1 MDSHA
6 QTLTPEI
13 HGRYKLLKEQI
24 EQHSRRYYV
33 EAAPNIGDIEFDG
46 LMHELEALENRFPAL
61 RTPDSP
67 TQRVGGSPIA
77 GFQTVTHGVPMLSID
92 NTYTENELREFDAR
106 VRKGL
111 EGETPDYVVEL
122 KIDGVAMSLHY
133 EDGLFAR
140 AVTRGDGT
148 RGDDVTNNVKTLRSL
163 PLQLAGMPPNAI
175 EFRGEVY
182 MTVPELERINALR
195 EEAGEEPY
203 RNPRNTT
210 AGTLKLL
217 DPKVVRAR
225 NLSIFIYD
233 IAPTGEYIASTHV
246 ESLQQITT
254 YGLPVNPNYQRCD
267 DIEEVIRVCQQWSDK
282 RRQLDYEIDGMV
294 IKVNAPEHRK
304 TLGAT
309 TKSPRW
315 AISFKFPAE
324 VARTKLHAITV
335 QVGKSGALTPVA
347 ELEPVQLA
355 GTIVKRASLYNF
367 EDLAK
372 KDLRVGDIVEV
383 QKAGE
388 IIPQVI
394 RFLPEE
400 RTGTLEPFPMPQQC
414 PECETPVQKDA
425 EDAVLRCLNRACPA
439 QLKERL
445 AHFGSRKAMDIEG
458 LGPALAE
465 MLVDNDLAR
474 DPAALYKLTEEK
486 LAALDRMAEK
496 SAKNFIEALKKG
508 KKQPLN
514 RLLFGLNIRHVG
526 SRVAE
531 VLAQK
536 YEKIEPLMTATE
548 EELATTPEIGPIVA
562 ASVRAFFDNRQNQ
575 ALIEKLR
582 DANLKMEEPKPDAQ
596 DGAGRFVGKNFVV
609 TGTLERFTRDEI
621 HAMIKQLGGKPTS
634 SVTKKT
640 DFLVAG
646 EKAGS
651 KRKKAEALNITILS
665 ESDFETLVGEER

>member
-6 QTLTPEI
+6 QALTPEI
-13 HGRYKLLKEQI
+13 HSQYDLLKEQI
-24 EQHSRRYYV
+24 EEHSRRYYD
-33 EAAPNIGDIEFDG
+33 EATPDIGDIEFDG
-46 LMHELEALENRFPAL
+46 LMHDLEALENQFPTL
-61 RTPDSP
+61 CTPDSP
-67 TQRVGGSPIA
+67 TQRVGGAPIA
-77 GFQTVTHGVPMLSID
+77 GFQSVTHTFPMLSID
-92 NTYTENELREFDAR
+92 NTYNEDELREFDAR
-106 VRKGL
+106 VHKGL
-111 EGETPDYVVEL
+111 EGESPVYVVEL

-133 EDGLFAR
+133 KKGHLVR

-148 RGDDVTNNVKTLRSL
+148 RGDDVTNNVKTLKGL
-163 PLQLAGMPPNAI
+163 PAKLKGKSPDAI

-182 MTVPELERINALR
+182 MTVSELERINALR
-195 EEAGEEPY
+195 EEAGEEAY

-217 DPKVVRAR
+217 DAEAVRAR
-225 NLSIFIYD
+225 NLSIFVYD
-233 IAPTGEYIASTHV
+233 IAPTGEFIPATHI
-246 ESLQQITT
+246 ESLKQIEH
-254 YGLPVNPNYQRCD
+254 YKLPVNPNYQQCN
-267 DIEEVIRVCQQWSDK
+267 DIDEVIQVCQQWSDK
-282 RRQLDYEIDGMV
+282 RRQLDFEIDGMV
-294 IKVNAPEHRK
+294 IKVNAPEHRQK
-304 TLGAT
+304 LGAT
-309 TKSPRW
+309 AKSPRW

-324 VARTKLHAITV
+324 VARTKLLAITV
-335 QVGKSGALTPVA
+335 QIGKSGALTPVA

-355 GTIVKRASLYNF
+355 GTTVKRASLYNF

-372 KDLRVGDIVEV
+372 KDLRVGDVVEV

-400 RTGTLEPFPMPQQC
+400 RTDDLEPFPMPTAC
-414 PECETPVQKDA
+414 PECATPVHKDA
-425 EDAVLRCLNRACPA
+425 EDAVLRCLNVACPA

-465 MLVDNDLAR
+465 LLVDNNLAQ
-474 DPAALYKLTEEK
+474 DPAALYSISEEN

-496 SAKNFIEALKKG
+496 SAKNFIAALKKSKG
-508 KKQPLN
+508 QPLS

-536 YEKIEPLMTATE
+536 YREIQPLMSATE

-562 ASVRAFFDNRQNQ
+562 ASVRAYFDNEQNL
-575 ALIEKLR
+575 ALMEKLEQAKL
-582 DANLKMEEPKPDAQ
+582 DMTEPVPDIV
-596 DGAGRFVGKNFVV
+596 DSAGKFVGKNFVV

-651 KRKKAEALNITILS
+651 KRTKAEALNITILS
-665 ESDFETLVGEER
+665 ESEFEVLVGEER